1 MKVRFLLFIV
11 AYVGLLT
18 QAVHGQNLRDED
30 GKKHGKWV
38 VKGVDR
44 PKSGFASNAIIEEGT
59 YHRGRK
65 TGVWIKYNKDGKTV
79 KLKGNYVNNRPN
91 GNYTRYFSNGKI
103 KEKGSFGDN
112 AYSGEL
118 IRYHENGTIAYQATF
133 DGEGHETGT
142 VKHYYENGQLEA
154 SYGLKKGKV
163 EGVYTQ
169 YNEDGT
175 VRLSSKFSGGKVTE
189 TVKKQAVKQP
199 DAHTEPESNEPPPA
213 VTNPITK
220 GVTFFSEGY
229 NKVYNENDEIW
240 LDGNFKAGQLYD
252 GKVYVYNADG
262 ILKKIKIY
270 KDGKFHSLGQL

>member
-1 MKVRFLLFIV
+1 MKVRFFLFLV
-11 AYVGLLT
+11 ACF
-18 QAVHGQNLRDED
+18 AVFTPDVNAQNLRDED

-38 VKGVDR
+38 VKGADR
-44 PKSGFASNAIIEEGT
+44 PKSGYASTAIIEEGT
-59 YHRGRK
+59 YHHGRK

-91 GNYTRYFSNGKI
+91 GKYTRYFSNGKV

-112 AYSGEL
+112 TYSGEL
-118 IRYHENGTIAYQATF
+118 IRYHENGKVAYQATF
-133 DGEGHETGT
+133 DDSGKETGN
-142 VKHYYENGQLEA
+142 VMHYFSNGQLEA

-163 EGVYTQ
+163 EGVYMQ
-169 YNEDGT
+169 YNEDGS
-175 VRLSSKFSGGKVTE
+175 VRLSCKFSGGKVTE
-189 TVKKQAVKQP
+189 TFKKQAVKQP
-199 DAHTEPESNEPPPA
+199 EAHTETESNEPPPV

-240 LDGNFKAGQLYD
+240 LDGNFKSGQLYD

-270 KDGKFHSLGQL
+270 KEGKFHSLGQL

>member
-1 MKVRFLLFIV
+1 MSLRFSVFFTLIYFMFS
-11 AYVGLLT
+11 
-18 QAVHGQNLRDED
+18 HGIWSQNLKDEN

-38 VKGVDR
+38 IRGKDR
-44 PKSGFASNAIIEEGT
+44 PKSGYPTNAIIEEGS
-59 YHRGRK
+59 YSHGRK

-103 KEKGSFGDN
+103 KEKGTFGDN
-112 AYSGEL
+112 SYSGEL
-118 IRYHENGTIAYQATF
+118 IRYYENGTIAYQATF
-133 DGEGHETGT
+133 DDEGHETGT

-163 EGVYTQ
+163 EGAYTQ
-169 YNEDGT
+169 YNLDGS
-175 VRLSSKFSGGKVTE
+175 VRLSCKFSAGKVTE
-189 TVKKQAVKQP
+189 TVKKQPVKLT
-199 DAHTEPESNEPPPA
+199 DAHTETISNEPPPV

-252 GKVYVYNADG
+252 GKVYIYNDDG

-270 KDGKFHSLGQL
+270 KEGKFHSFGQL

>member
-1 MKVRFLLFIV
+1 MIVKCFLFILMCFCSSMHV
-11 AYVGLLT
+11 F
-18 QAVHGQNLRDED
+18 QAQNLRDED

-38 VKGVDR
+38 VKGADR
-44 PKSGFASNAIIEEGT
+44 PKSGYALNAVIEEGT
-59 YHRGRK
+59 YFHGRK

-79 KLKGNYVNNRPN
+79 KLKGNYLNNRPS
-91 GNYTRYFSNGKI
+91 GNYTRYYSNGKI

-112 AYSGEL
+112 TYSGTL
-118 IRYHENGTIAYQATF
+118 IRYHENGTISYQAEF
-133 DGEGHETGT
+133 DNDGKETGI
-142 VKHYYENGQLEA
+142 VKHFYSNGNLEA
-154 SYGLKKGKV
+154 SYSLKKGKV
-163 EGVYTQ
+163 EGLFTQ
-169 YNEDGT
+169 YNEDGS
-175 VRLSSKFSGGKVTE
+175 VRLSCKFSEGKVTE
-189 TVKKQAVKQP
+189 TVKKQVVKKP
-199 DAHTEPESNEPPPA
+199 NANTNTESNEPPPV

-252 GKVYVYNADG
+252 GKVYVYNEDG